1 MRRAY
6 CAAIVLLATVT
17 MACNDTST
25 SQTITAPTA
34 AGTTSVFS
42 GTIVTGGTA
51 TRSFDAALTGT
62 ATATFEFLDQGD
74 VTLQLGMGIPR
85 VNGAGCF
92 LSRALTVAPGA
103 GSALSMPVEPG
114 TFCVQLA
121 DTGGQIA
128 RVAAFRVSITAP

>member
-62 ATATFEFLDQGD
+62 ATATFEFLDQGG

-85 VNGAGCF
+85 ANGAGCF

-114 TFCVQLA
+114 SFCVQLA
-121 DTGGQIA
+121 DTSGQIA
-128 RVAAFRVSITAP
+128 RVAAFRVTITAP